1 MRAICVWINGVKL
14 SQSKCYNFFS
24 ALCSDLFIILV
35 EEVKKSTYFDFN
47 AQPEIRIVNL
57 NLKVKLLNTK
67 IFCKQSITYYE

>member
-35 EEVKKSTYFDFN
+35 KEVKK
-47 AQPEIRIVNL
+47 
-57 NLKVKLLNTK
+57 KLHTLILTPNMK
-67 IFCKQSITYYE
+67 FESSI